1 MSYTDDESNNDNI
14 NEYNES
20 ESDSDFGE
28 DDTKVKLLSKKQKQ
42 LNSFRKLVREAKQH
56 FNNSEFLNFQHDLK
70 EINNEMIKNKW
81 HSSQQRMPKFF
92 VKHMLE
98 IHDTLLTTDPAHE
111 KNQKEKRA
119 LKSLQ
124 KNLRKDLKHFDQIEL
139 FEKRPDFWKDE
150 DSDLGTEEHED
161 NMEESEEDDNPL
173 YSLQDTAQ
181 DTQETKEEKDENDDE
196 EEEEDDD
203 VEEEEDA
210 ASDEDDEDDD
220 DDDDDEDEST
230 GESSWSSWSRG
241 DENEEDKEN
250 DEDDD
255 DDESHDEEDD
265 DAGDRKEDG
274 EGDKEKAFGIEAFDE
289 ETLAKMRKRSFWIK
303 KSKRKKKKLS
313 EKAGKRLQK
322 QQKLTEKDKR
332 ASADGDKEA
341 SDHKK
346 RHKPKKRGPSKWG
359 MKRIRET
366 FQVVLTERGKS
377 SVNRD
382 QIVSRLDELIVQCE
396 LHSAEQARLTVISV
410 LISFYFDTA
419 SRKTTGM
426 SASRWRKTCVLLSTM
441 LKSLS
446 KNIDGIRMSND
457 ADIRLSLGE
466 GTGDDAA
473 QDGADLNIDW
483 MNALQSIKEEDDDEE
498 ARKPKEKKEKKKKKE
513 VAMVTPGVSVMAS
526 KLDANYQWVHGNIL
540 SFLRKLTDQLWTNLK
555 ALSGKAAAGEQYE
568 RRKKNVHLLVAAYK
582 KGVFYFGK
590 LGDSNT
596 ESEIEVLAMSAIHA
610 DYNPKMDELNEI
622 KKRKNKKTKKKNKK
636 TKLKLK
642 FEGQEILNLP
652 RCLVVRKAIFVF
664 ENGSRRCQTS
674 AMLYL
679 ICFMGLHNRYEL
691 CRDLLLMSH
700 LGSSSRIGASN
711 VELQILYNRAL
722 AQYAVCSFC
731 CGYWYSAM
739 IILQELYASQRIKI
753 LLAQGYTKAHLE
765 TASAEQIKLEQL
777 QQQRM
782 LPPHFHVAH
791 DLLETAHLLSSLFI
805 EIPNM
810 INNSYNKS
818 FIRNPYFRKVWHQYL
833 RRDLRVPPENTKD
846 LILSCGI
853 AMQNGEWSTCRDI
866 INSLK
871 LWKDCKHTR
880 YVKRKVFSSA
890 KRECLRC
897 YLYRYGSVYHNIS
910 LARLAQMFELSEAHT
925 KQFISKLII
934 TAASQDQ
941 QPFASLD
948 ELTQCVVMHQ
958 TPPMP
963 IQRTALEYSDKLSY
977 FIEQNEKLLGIYSRY
992 SSYSGRGVSS
1002 YKNKGKGGKFGKGKW
1017 DKRNDG
1023 KGGKGGRGDGKDKM
1037 KRQNK
1042 SRFTRDS
1049 MGGHSKN
1056 TSSRQTNQSNV
1067 QFGRRQN
1074 TRTQLRSMRPR

>member
-196 EEEEDDD
+196 EEDDDD

-255 DDESHDEEDD
+255 DDESHDEED

-396 LHSAEQARLTVISV
+396 LHSA
-410 LISFYFDTA
+410 
-419 SRKTTGM
+419 
-426 SASRWRKTCVLLSTM
+426 VLLSTM

-483 MNALQSIKEEDDDEE
+483 MNALQSIKEDDDEDE
-498 ARKPKEKKEKKKKKE
+498 ARKPKEKKEKKKKEKKE
-513 VAMVTPGVSVMAS
+513 
-526 KLDANYQWVHGNIL
+526 
-540 SFLRKLTDQLWTNLK
+540 
-555 ALSGKAAAGEQYE
+555 
-568 RRKKNVHLLVAAYK
+568 KK
-582 KGVFYFGK
+582 
-590 LGDSNT
+590 
-596 ESEIEVLAMSAIHA
+596 
-610 DYNPKMDELNEI
+610 
-622 KKRKNKKTKKKNKK
+622 
-636 TKLKLK
+636 
-642 FEGQEILNLP
+642 
-652 RCLVVRKAIFVF
+652 
-664 ENGSRRCQTS
+664 
-674 AMLYL
+674 
-679 ICFMGLHNRYEL
+679 
-691 CRDLLLMSH
+691 
-700 LGSSSRIGASN
+700 
-711 VELQILYNRAL
+711 
-722 AQYAVCSFC
+722 
-731 CGYWYSAM
+731 
-739 IILQELYASQRIKI
+739 
-753 LLAQGYTKAHLE
+753 
-765 TASAEQIKLEQL
+765 
-777 QQQRM
+777 
-782 LPPHFHVAH
+782 
-791 DLLETAHLLSSLFI
+791 
-805 EIPNM
+805 
-810 INNSYNKS
+810 
-818 FIRNPYFRKVWHQYL
+818 
-833 RRDLRVPPENTKD
+833 
-846 LILSCGI
+846 
-853 AMQNGEWSTCRDI
+853 
-866 INSLK
+866 
-871 LWKDCKHTR
+871 
-880 YVKRKVFSSA
+880 
-890 KRECLRC
+890 
-897 YLYRYGSVYHNIS
+897 
-910 LARLAQMFELSEAHT
+910 
-925 KQFISKLII
+925 
-934 TAASQDQ
+934 
-941 QPFASLD
+941 
-948 ELTQCVVMHQ
+948 
-958 TPPMP
+958 
-963 IQRTALEYSDKLSY
+963 
-977 FIEQNEKLLGIYSRY
+977 
-992 SSYSGRGVSS
+992 
-1002 YKNKGKGGKFGKGKW
+1002 
-1017 DKRNDG
+1017 
-1023 KGGKGGRGDGKDKM
+1023 
-1037 KRQNK
+1037 
-1042 SRFTRDS
+1042 
-1049 MGGHSKN
+1049 
-1056 TSSRQTNQSNV
+1056 
-1067 QFGRRQN
+1067 
-1074 TRTQLRSMRPR
+1074 